1 MTDSELRLRAYRYF
15 PYERQLAEREVHALT
30 GRPPAVHASGH
41 MTVGGV
47 IAPGQARRFTYFDE
61 VVLPRGKRVVPLQTL
76 LETSGDAG
84 QARQQTRYSAHG
96 IHDYKGKF
104 NPQIVRAIAN
114 VLSLRGGDLVFD
126 PFCGSGTV
134 LLESL
139 HDGRSAIGIDMN
151 PLAVAIA
158 NAKIAALRARPQTLE
173 RATEMFAVHIDEYR
187 RLQTPSLENKDID
200 RLCGPAW
207 LLRLPNER
215 YLAAWFPHAV
225 LAQIVVCLDAIER
238 AVPRNL
244 RGLFTMF
251 LSHVLREC
259 SWQDPADL
267 RIRRRKDCSDNYALI
282 DAVQRHAR
290 QQYQKIAAAR
300 AHVGAPRGAQQAHGA
315 DGRLPLPQPVARQLA
330 GGVAAI
336 ITSPPYAT
344 ALPYADTQRLSL
356 ALLLPEHRV
365 RELDCE
371 LLGSRELTKTARARE
386 EEALRAGSQRLP
398 SEITTLCT
406 RILDSLDPAR
416 DGFRKANTAAL
427 LHRYFVGMRS
437 VLQSSYSV
445 LRRGGHMALV
455 VGPNQTVCGGERFVI
470 DTPDLLAQLGLRV
483 GFEIQEVM
491 PLQAYQRFSMHA
503 ENSIRE
509 ERLII
514 LRKR

>member
-30 GRPPAVHASGH
+30 GRPPEVHASGH
-41 MTVGGV
+41 MTVGGA

-76 LETSGDAG
+76 LETGGESG

-96 IHDYKGKF
+96 LHEYKGKF

-114 VLSLRGGDLVFD
+114 VLNLRGDDLVFD

-139 HDGRSAIGIDMN
+139 HDGRPAIGVDMN

-158 NAKIAALRARPQTLE
+158 NAKIAALRARPETLE
-173 RATEMFAVHIDEYR
+173 HATEQFLAHIDEYR
-187 RLQTPSLENKDID
+187 RLQTPSLENKDVD

-207 LLRLPNER
+207 LLRLPNQK

-225 LAQIVVCLDAIER
+225 MAQIVVCLDAIDR
-238 AVPRNL
+238 AVPRAL

-251 LSHVLREC
+251 VSHVLREC

-290 QQYQKIAAAR
+290 QQHQKIAAAR
-300 AHVGAPRGAQQAHGA
+300 AHVGAPRGTQRAYGA
-315 DGRLPLPQPVARQLA
+315 DGRLPLPHAVRELT
-330 GGVAAI
+330 GRVAAI

-356 ALLLPEHRV
+356 ALLLPEHRI

-371 LLGSRELTKTARARE
+371 LLGSRELTRTARVRE
-386 EEALRAGSQRLP
+386 EEALRAGSQQLP
-398 SEITTLCT
+398 SEITALCT

-437 VLQSSYSV
+437 VLRSSYSV

-455 VGPNQTVCGGERFVI
+455 VGPNQTVCGGERYVI
-470 DTPDLLAQLGLRV
+470 DTPDLLSRV
-483 GFEIQEVM
+483 GRQIGFEIREVM

-503 ENSIRE
+503 ENSIRAE
-509 ERLII
+509 SLII